1 MFPLVGKVFIS
12 SNKQK
17 QVFLWVDNCFLD
29 VLEKTFLFIFI
40 FFFWEEDGRG
50 EGATEGNSGE

>member
-1 MFPLVGKVFIS
+1 MFPLLGKVFIS

-29 VLEKTFLFIFI
+29 VLEKTVLFIFI
-40 FFFWEEDGRG
+40 FLFWEEDGRG
-50 EGATEGNSGE
+50 EGGDRGE